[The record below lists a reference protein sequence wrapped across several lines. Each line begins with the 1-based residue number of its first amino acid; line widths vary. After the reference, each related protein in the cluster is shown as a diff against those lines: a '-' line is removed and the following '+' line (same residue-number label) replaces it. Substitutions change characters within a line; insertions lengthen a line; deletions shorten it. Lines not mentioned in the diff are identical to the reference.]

1 MNYIRL
7 TYEKKKIQ
15 IMLLNIYINDIKIAS
30 FIIIYY

>member
-7 TYEKKKIQ
+7 TYEKNSDNAFKY
-15 IMLLNIYINDIKIAS
+15 IYINDIKIAS